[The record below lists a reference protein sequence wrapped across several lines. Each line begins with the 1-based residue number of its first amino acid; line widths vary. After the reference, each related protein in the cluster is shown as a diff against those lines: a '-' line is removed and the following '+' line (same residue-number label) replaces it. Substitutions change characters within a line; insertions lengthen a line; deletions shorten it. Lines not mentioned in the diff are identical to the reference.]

1 MQDFSY
7 LSTLADDDFE
17 REREQLICDVIES
30 ASPEHRAMLRSLQST
45 LDVLREQI
53 TTEEFL
59 QLCCT
64 QLLENLQKLQVTVTE
79 LQTLLPNR

>member
-30 ASPEHRAMLRSLQST
+30 ASPEHRAMLRSL
-45 LDVLREQI
+45 
-53 TTEEFL
+53 
-59 QLCCT
+59 
-64 QLLENLQKLQVTVTE
+64 
-79 LQTLLPNR
+79 